1 MIEINNLTKKF
12 KNKTVLDNL
21 SLTLPSKGI
30 VTFNGKSGIGKT
42 TLLNIIALEDRKY
55 EGTVKYY
62 NQEIN
67 NKHEFKEKYI
77 FYNRYEDNLVKSL
90 TVEENLKLFLNDEQY
105 LKALE
110 FIEKHELNYL
120 LHTKAKKISSGECQK
135 VCLIL
140 ALSRRALIT
149 ILDEP
154 VGNIDADSIQDF
166 YDDIVELGKEVLVI
180 YVSHYEENIENFSD
194 FIYTLKEGKI
204 VCLKEQGIIKESLT
218 EQNNKF
224 SLRKFFKMS
233 RLWNKNVPKLR
244 LVFFNLVFYV
254 ILAVLFFN
262 IFLLSLSKYDFY
274 AYELKNATVES
285 FYFSE
290 NLNVDFGCVEN
301 IEIKNLENC
310 LYETVSYEDG
320 LAKKTLNRQIYFG
333 NNFCDIKYMAIT
345 DELAINGTH
354 YQLALDQIVI
364 TDYIADNLKCNIGDV
379 IKFSN
384 NELVVIGIIETDY
397 LEQSHN
403 QEYLTEYDFYY
414 NIIYVSQKYVDY
426 KSSVMAAYSF
436 DTGTKIYGINTKI
449 FNYNIINVDQQQTST
464 MFYSESPV
472 AELDGNSF
480 YCGMDYFYSTFK
492 ELPGYE
498 EFDFELMFNYLSESV
513 GKEFEV
519 TFELGEYQFSK
530 NMTFKGLIAYGNDI
544 CFNEDFYNQIRKEIG
559 LNSIDYSYS
568 TEFNAKKINTED
580 ISFNDFIK
588 KINDR
593 NDYTYVNKSS
603 FDNYYEV
610 FITKND
616 TLIKTL
622 VFEIALLGLLV
633 VIYYYAIYKQEFKEY
648 KKLQTKGYKLKYYL
662 AINYTYRIIIHSLF
676 LIVLIVSFSFLM
688 STII

>member
-120 LHTKAKKISSGECQK
+120 LYTKAKKISSGECQK

-262 IFLLSLSKYDFY
+262 INLSF
-274 AYELKNATVES
+274 
-285 FYFSE
+285 
-290 NLNVDFGCVEN
+290 
-301 IEIKNLENC
+301 
-310 LYETVSYEDG
+310 
-320 LAKKTLNRQIYFG
+320 
-333 NNFCDIKYMAIT
+333 
-345 DELAINGTH
+345 
-354 YQLALDQIVI
+354 
-364 TDYIADNLKCNIGDV
+364 
-379 IKFSN
+379 
-384 NELVVIGIIETDY
+384 II
-397 LEQSHN
+397 
-403 QEYLTEYDFYY
+403 
-414 NIIYVSQKYVDY
+414 
-426 KSSVMAAYSF
+426 
-436 DTGTKIYGINTKI
+436 
-449 FNYNIINVDQQQTST
+449 
-464 MFYSESPV
+464 P
-472 AELDGNSF
+472 
-480 YCGMDYFYSTFK
+480 
-492 ELPGYE
+492 
-498 EFDFELMFNYLSESV
+498 
-513 GKEFEV
+513 
-519 TFELGEYQFSK
+519 
-530 NMTFKGLIAYGNDI
+530 
-544 CFNEDFYNQIRKEIG
+544 
-559 LNSIDYSYS
+559 
-568 TEFNAKKINTED
+568 
-580 ISFNDFIK
+580 
-588 KINDR
+588 
-593 NDYTYVNKSS
+593 
-603 FDNYYEV
+603 
-610 FITKND
+610 
-616 TLIKTL
+616 
-622 VFEIALLGLLV
+622 
-633 VIYYYAIYKQEFKEY
+633 
-648 KKLQTKGYKLKYYL
+648 
-662 AINYTYRIIIHSLF
+662 IIIHLSFYSASL
-676 LIVLIVSFSFLM
+676 
-688 STII
+688 

>member
-1 MIEINNLTKKF
+1 
-12 KNKTVLDNL
+12 
-21 SLTLPSKGI
+21 
-30 VTFNGKSGIGKT
+30 
-42 TLLNIIALEDRKY
+42 
-55 EGTVKYY
+55 
-62 NQEIN
+62 
-67 NKHEFKEKYI
+67 
-77 FYNRYEDNLVKSL
+77 
-90 TVEENLKLFLNDEQY
+90 
-105 LKALE
+105 
-110 FIEKHELNYL
+110 
-120 LHTKAKKISSGECQK
+120 
-135 VCLIL
+135 
-140 ALSRRALIT
+140 
-149 ILDEP
+149 
-154 VGNIDADSIQDF
+154 
-166 YDDIVELGKEVLVI
+166 
-180 YVSHYEENIENFSD
+180 
-194 FIYTLKEGKI
+194 
-204 VCLKEQGIIKESLT
+204 
-218 EQNNKF
+218 
-224 SLRKFFKMS
+224 
-233 RLWNKNVPKLR
+233 
-244 LVFFNLVFYV
+244 
-254 ILAVLFFN
+254 
-262 IFLLSLSKYDFY
+262 
-274 AYELKNATVES
+274 
-285 FYFSE
+285 
-290 NLNVDFGCVEN
+290 
-301 IEIKNLENC
+301 
-310 LYETVSYEDG
+310 
-320 LAKKTLNRQIYFG
+320 
-333 NNFCDIKYMAIT
+333 MAIT
-345 DELAINGTH
+345 DELAINGTN

-559 LNSIDYSYS
+559 LDSIDYSYS
-568 TEFNAKKINTED
+568 TEFNAKKINTD
-580 ISFNDFIK
+580 DTSFNNFIQE
-588 KINDR
+588 INDR

-622 VFEIALLGLLV
+622 VLEIALLGLLG
-633 VIYYYAIYKQEFKEY
+633 VIYYYAIYKQELKEY

-662 AINYTYRIIIHSLF
+662 AINYTYRFIIHLILLTILFSAFLF
-676 LIVLIVSFSFLM
+676 LMGTLI
-688 STII
+688 